1 MTVYAAL
8 YRWSTPDSDG
18 AEILGVFQNADKAR
32 ETIVA
37 AAAKVREEYGD
48 DFWEDDMTWDDP
60 TDIQLGH
67 DEHGYFEP
75 ATIYAWQ
82 IVEQDIQ

>member
-18 AEILGVFQNADKAR
+18 AEILGVFQNAQTAR
-32 ETIVA
+32 ETIAA
-37 AAAKVREEYGD
+37 AAAKVREEYGE

-60 TDIQLGH
+60 TDIQLGRCGQ
-67 DEHGYFEP
+67 DYMEE

-82 IVEQDIQ
+82 IVPQEIQ